1 MELFSRCSFPPP
13 TSSFK
18 PGLKVLFP
26 RDLKVT
32 RYSPP
37 PTTSPFKR
45 PRARLPAGT
54 GKRHKKG
61 KNRVE
66 SKNVLA
72 TLFCQLGR
80 PNLKQHRLPSDITGG
95 ESGTA
100 RRRTT
105 SRARQKRKKEQT
117 PPPPS
122 PIPTIAE
129 LSGVLA
135 EFRLLSYLG
144 RDEGAGE
151 CHFGQRRLLLGAVM

>member
-1 MELFSRCSFPPP
+1 MQLLPP

-32 RYSPP
+32 RYPPP
-37 PTTSPFKR
+37 PTHTQP
-45 PRARLPAGT
+45 PRSNARERRLPAGT

-105 SRARQKRKKEQT
+105 SRPRGKKRKNRPP

-122 PIPTIAE
+122 PNPTIPE

-151 CHFGQRRLLLGAVM
+151 CHFGVPGPAPAER